1 MITQEQLSA
10 HYQKEA
16 DALLSRINTLK
27 ARGRA
32 FVVAEIATFAA
43 IIFLVALTTI
53 SDTPLA
59 RTIEGALAVTMFGL
73 YVIVR
78 NRDVKNSES
87 TAEAERLKKA
97 YEHEVAYLA
106 GDFSAFDDGQRYA
119 NPHHPFTYDMDIFGK
134 ESLYQRINR
143 TVTTGGADRLAHYL
157 GSVDAHKTVEEIN
170 DYSNA
175 IKSLSSNTPRPD
187 TQEDELPANDDA
199 TSWRMYFISCGVD
212 RKINTDAILQALPEL
227 RKIAIPP
234 FFGGKGIKVA
244 AWLLSVGII
253 CSIAAAIYGLANPM
267 LPITW
272 LFINFFAT
280 QWLANK
286 HLKKMLSLGNHLQNQ
301 MQPLMRLV
309 RHTVARHH
317 ERHAGNGTSI
327 LEREWSKLDEAT
339 SSFATLTNIVE
350 TLTLRGNGTY
360 RFLSDA
366 LALRGILLTCSFY
379 RWRRMAAD
387 NLPEWIAAID
397 ETDAL
402 ASMAQMRANHPEAT
416 DATATDSASV
426 EYEASGLWHPFL
438 GKKAVRND
446 FSIKDRNFYTITGAN
461 MAGKSTFLRAI
472 GVNYILAMNGMPVF
486 AESLTVSRYRL
497 FTSMRTSDDL
507 AHGISYFN
515 AELLRLRQLLESL
528 APTAHER
535 PTLIILDEILKGT
548 NSLDKLN
555 GSRLFLQ
562 NITQYPVSGIIATH
576 DLELSKMEQEDPR
589 FHNYCFE
596 IELGTDVAYS
606 YKITA
611 GVARNQN
618 ATFLLK
624 QILDNH

>member
-1 MITQEQLSA
+1 MNTQEQLSA
-10 HYQKEA
+10 HYQEEA
-16 DALLSRINTLK
+16 DALQARINTLK

-32 FVVAEIATFAA
+32 FVMAEISAFSA
-43 IIFLVALTTI
+43 IIFFVALTTT
-53 SDTPLA
+53 SDTTLA
-59 RTIEGALAVTMFGL
+59 KTIEGALAVAMFGL
-73 YVIVR
+73 YAVVR
-78 NRDVKNSES
+78 NRDVRNSEN
-87 TAEAERLKKA
+87 TAEASRLKKA
-97 YEHEVAYLA
+97 YEHEVAYLG

-119 NPHHPFTYDMDIFGK
+119 TPHHPFTYDMDIFGK
-134 ESLYQRINR
+134 ESLYQRMNR

-157 GSVDAHKTVEEIN
+157 SCVDAHKTVEEIN
-170 DYSNA
+170 DYRDA
-175 IKSLSSNTPRPD
+175 IKSLSSHTPHPGP
-187 TQEDELPANDDA
+187 TEDGQPTNDDA
-199 TSWRMYFISCGVD
+199 TPWRMYFISCGVD
-212 RKINTDAILQALPEL
+212 RKINTDAILKALPEL
-227 RKIAIPP
+227 RKIPIPP

-244 AWLLSVGII
+244 AGLLSAGIT
-253 CSIAAAIYGLANPM
+253 CSIAAAIYGIANPM

-272 LFINFFAT
+272 LFINFFTT

-286 HLKKMLSLGNHLQNQ
+286 HLRKMLTLGNHLQNQ
-301 MQPLMRLV
+301 MRPLMLLA
-309 RHTVARHH
+309 RHTVSRHH
-317 ERHAGNGTSI
+317 ATHAGNGTRI
-327 LEREWSKLDEAT
+327 LEREWTKLDEAIG
-339 SSFATLTNIVE
+339 SFATLTNIVE
-350 TLTLRGNGTY
+350 TLTLRGNDAY
-360 RFLSDA
+360 RFLSDS
-366 LALRGILLTCSFY
+366 LGLRGILLTHSFY
-379 RWRRMAAD
+379 KWRRMAAD
-387 NLPEWIAAID
+387 NLPEWIAAIS

-402 ASMAQMRANHPEAT
+402 TSMAQMRSNHPEAT
-416 DATATDSASV
+416 NATVTDSAAV
-426 EYEASGLWHPFL
+426 EYEARNLWHPFL

-515 AELLRLRQLLESL
+515 AELLRLSQLLESL
-528 APTAHER
+528 APTAHGN

-562 NITQYPVSGIIATH
+562 TITRYPVSGIIATH

-596 IELGTDVAYS
+596 IELGTEVAYS